1 MMRRSST
8 HLFLIFRR
16 FKWGPASGLVQLQ
29 VCSCSFDKISTTRCR
44 CQQRQRIITTPIVP
58 VVVPTQKWSLVRR
71 VLIATA
77 RCNERYLR
85 NCTLRQLH
93 LLVRWPLRLWPEPSN
108 YPPSIPAGGPPSS
121 CGHRRGWVLLVC
133 VSVSFCYGRLCV
145 LHRGQIAAVSIV
157 PVVPQVGSFST
168 SCTAGAWRRAPS
180 LTRAPPM
187 LS

>member
-8 HLFLIFRR
+8 HLFLVFRR

-85 NCTLRQLH
+85 HSTLRQLH
-93 LLVRWPLRLWPEPSN
+93 LLVRWTLRLWPEPSD
-108 YPPSIPAGGPPSS
+108 YPPSILLV
-121 CGHRRGWVLLVC
+121 GHRP
-133 VSVSFCYGRLCV
+133 
-145 LHRGQIAAVSIV
+145 AAVTV
-157 PVVPQVGSFST
+157 E
-168 SCTAGAWRRAPS
+168 AGFC
-180 LTRAPPM
+180 
-187 LS
+187 LSAYP